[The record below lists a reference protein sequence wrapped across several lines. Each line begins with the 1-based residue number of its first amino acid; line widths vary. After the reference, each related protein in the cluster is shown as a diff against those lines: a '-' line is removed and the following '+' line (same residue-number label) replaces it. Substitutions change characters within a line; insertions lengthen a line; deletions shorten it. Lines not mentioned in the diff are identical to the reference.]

1 MTHYSMKSKTRKD
14 FKGYGFLSFGRNL
27 SDKYGKKLLDTSTKA
42 GLDALKTVSKSIKQI
57 LVSPEQREE
66 ILNELKQVL

>member
-27 SDKYGKKLLDTSTKA
+27 SDKYGKKLLGTSTKA
-42 GLDALKTVSKSIKQI
+42 GLDALKAVPKVLSKYSFHQSK
-57 LVSPEQREE
+57 E
-66 ILNELKQVL
+66 KKY